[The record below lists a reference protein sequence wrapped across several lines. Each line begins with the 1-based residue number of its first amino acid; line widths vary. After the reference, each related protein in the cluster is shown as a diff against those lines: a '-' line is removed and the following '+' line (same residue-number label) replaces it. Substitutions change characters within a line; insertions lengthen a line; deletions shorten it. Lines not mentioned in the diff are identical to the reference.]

1 MEPQDETP
9 AGFRAAPM
17 ALLASGNATLR
28 TLPMAA
34 LLFGQGAF
42 FWLLATL
49 QTGI

>member
-9 AGFRAAPM
+9 AGFRAVPM
-17 ALLASGNATLR
+17 TLLASGNAIPR
-28 TLPMAA
+28 HLPIAA

-49 QTGI
+49 QAGI